1 MLSLTEIKSGKKI
14 ILNGEPFVVVDY
26 LHSKIGRG
34 GAVLRTKLQNL
45 VTGNML
51 EHTFQGADKIEEA
64 EITKSH
70 AQYLYLEGSNF
81 LFMDM
86 ESYEQFEIPV
96 SVLGKGKDYLLE
108 GTEVTLLNW
117 NGRAINVELPIKV
130 TLEVTDAPPGLK
142 GDTASGGD
150 KVVTTE
156 TGLTVTVPLFIKT
169 GDKIIINTETGQYVS
184 RAT

>member
-1 MLSLTEIKSGKKI
+1 MLGLTEIKNGKKI
-14 ILNGEPFVVVDY
+14 ILNGEPFVVTDY

-45 VTGNML
+45 LTGNTL

-70 AQYLYLEGSNF
+70 AQYLYAENENF

-86 ESYEQFEIPV
+86 ESYEQIEIPKT
-96 SVLGKGKDYLLE
+96 VLGNGKYYLLE

-117 NGRAINVELPIKV
+117 NERAINVELPIKV
-130 TLEVTDAPPGLK
+130 ALKVTDAPPGLK

-169 GDKIIINTETGQYVS
+169 DDKIIVNTETGAYVS
-184 RAT
+184 RSL

>member
-14 ILNGEPFVVVDY
+14 ILNGEPFIVVEY

-45 VTGNML
+45 VTGNSL

-64 EITKSH
+64 EVTKSH
-70 AQYLYLEGSNF
+70 AQYLYAQNDNF

-86 ESYEQFEIPV
+86 ESYEQFELPK
-96 SVLGKGKDYLLE
+96 SVVGDGHFYLQE
-108 GTEVTLLNW
+108 GMEVTLLNW
-117 NGRAINVELPIKV
+117 NERAINIELPVKV
-130 TLEVTDAPPGLK
+130 ALEVTDAPPGIK
-142 GDTASGGD
+142 GDTAGGGD

-169 GDKIIINTETGQYVS
+169 GDKILVNTETGNYVS
-184 RAT
+184 RV

>member
-1 MLSLTEIKSGKKI
+1 MLSLTEVKSGKKI
-14 ILNGEPFVVVDY
+14 ILNGEAFAVVDY

-45 VTGNML
+45 ITGNML

-64 EITKSH
+64 EIAKSH
-70 AQYLYLEGSNF
+70 AQYLYREGDNF
-81 LFMDM
+81 VFMDLTT
-86 ESYEQFEIPV
+86 YDQFEIPETV
-96 SVLGKGKDYLLE
+96 IGEGKYYLVE
-108 GTEVTLLNW
+108 GTEVTMLNW
-117 NGRAINVELPIKV
+117 NEQPINIEMPAKV

-156 TGLTVTVPLFIKT
+156 TGYQVTTPLFIKV
-169 GDKIIINTETGQYVS
+169 GDKIVINTEKGTYVS
-184 RAT
+184 RA

>member
-1 MLSLTEIKSGKKI
+1 MLSLTEIKNGKKI
-14 ILNGEPFVVVDY
+14 VLSGEPFVVVDY

-45 VTGNML
+45 LTGNTL
-51 EHTFQGADKIEEA
+51 EHTFQGADKVEEA

-70 AQYLYLEGSNF
+70 AQYLYSENSNF

-86 ESYEQFEIPV
+86 ESYEQFELPH
-96 SVLGKGKDYLLE
+96 SVLGNGKFYLLE

-117 NGRAINVELPIKV
+117 NGRPINIELPIKV

-150 KVVTTE
+150 KVVTTQ
-156 TGLTVTVPLFIKT
+156 TGFTVTVPLFVKT
-169 GDKIIINTETGQYVS
+169 GDKIIVNTETGMYVS
-184 RAT
+184 RAN

>member
-1 MLSLTEIKSGKKI
+1 MLGLTEIKNGKKI
-14 ILNGEPFVVVDY
+14 ILNGEPFVVTDY

-45 VTGNML
+45 LTGNTL
-51 EHTFQGADKIEEA
+51 EHTFQGADKVEEA

-70 AQYLYLEGSNF
+70 AQYLYAEGENF

-86 ESYEQFEIPV
+86 ESYEQFEIPKA
-96 SVLGKGKDYLLE
+96 VLGDGKYYLLE
-108 GTEVTLLNW
+108 GTECTLLNW
-117 NGRAINVELPIKV
+117 NGRAINVELPVKV

-156 TGLTVTVPLFIKT
+156 TGLTVTVPLFVKA
-169 GDKIIINTETGQYVS
+169 GDKIIVNTEKGTYVS
-184 RAT
+184 RAS

>member
-1 MLSLTEIKSGKKI
+1 MLSLTEIKNGKKI

-45 VTGNML
+45 ITGNTL

-64 EITKSH
+64 EVTKSH
-70 AQYLYLEGSNF
+70 AQYLYSSGENF

-86 ESYEQFEIPV
+86 ESYEQFEIPKA
-96 SVLGKGKDYLLE
+96 VLGDGKFYLQE

-117 NGRAINVELPIKV
+117 NDRAINVELPVKV
-130 TLEVTDAPPGLK
+130 TLEVTDAPPGIK

-150 KVVTTE
+150 KLVTTE

-169 GDKIIINTETGQYVS
+169 GDKIIVNTEKGNYVS
-184 RAT
+184 RA

>member
-1 MLSLTEIKSGKKI
+1 MLNLTEIKNGKKI
-14 ILNGEPFVVVDY
+14 ILNGEPFVVTDY

-45 VTGNML
+45 LTGNTL
-51 EHTFQGADKIEEA
+51 EHTFQGADKVEEA

-70 AQYLYLEGSNF
+70 AQYLYSENENF

-86 ESYEQFEIPV
+86 ESYEQFEIPK
-96 SVLGKGKDYLLE
+96 SVLAQGKDYLLE

-150 KVVTTE
+150 KVVTTQ

-169 GDKIIINTETGQYVS
+169 GDKIIVNTETGQYVS
-184 RAT
+184 RAS